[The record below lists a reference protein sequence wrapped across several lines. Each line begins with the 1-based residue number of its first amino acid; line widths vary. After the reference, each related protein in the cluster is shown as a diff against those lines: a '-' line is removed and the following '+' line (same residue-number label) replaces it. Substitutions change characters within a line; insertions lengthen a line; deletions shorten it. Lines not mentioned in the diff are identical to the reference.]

1 MKRPK
6 AFPNTFSSNVF
17 PNVFSKLTEKTD
29 WITYITRVLAFIGLW
44 QVLSNS
50 TLFLTHW
57 FQ

>member
-6 AFPNTFSSNVF
+6 AFPNTFSNVF